1 MSAVIGRWVIDVQDA
16 MPEDLRNSDDWKA
29 ALVRAAGTGRNHERE
44 RLDIILEWMWTTA
57 LPSLQPLADEYRL
70 GEQWRQM
77 CIERSVEVA
86 LATGV
91 ATAGPLAASARAAA
105 SAVYLA
111 AHGDVFTVQ

>member
-1 MSAVIGRWVIDVQDA
+1 
-16 MPEDLRNSDDWKA
+16 
-29 ALVRAAGTGRNHERE
+29 
-44 RLDIILEWMWTTA
+44 MWTTA

-111 AHGDVFTVQ
+111 AHGDVFTVVVSEALKANAIITHTIVGYVASMIDAWEQLDPIGLLERLNNVSP